1 VIDKK
6 LNVSK
11 PTIDFNG
18 VNHYQSRTKAVV
30 LRVWGIAPFFKCL
43 VVGLCLT
50 LAEQKQLLK
59 NAGMPWKDKN
69 PIQIHEHL
77 WNLQQQSAGWRMK
90 AS

>member
-1 VIDKK
+1 VIVKN

-11 PTIDFNG
+11 PTIDFNEA
-18 VNHYQSRTKAVV
+18 NNCQSRTKAVV
-30 LRVWGIAPFFKCL
+30 LRVWEIAPFFRCP

-59 NAGMPWKDKN
+59 NAGMPWKNRN